1 VLRSPDVDAP
11 GERNRIPAGVLAG
24 VLLLAGSLVASAVG
38 GETQAPADAVRR
50 GDIHGSLRSGG
61 LTRTYLLH
69 VPPRYEADSSWP
81 LVLAL
86 HGGGAQGR
94 SMSGLTGLSR
104 LADRHGFLVVYPD
117 GIGRSWNDGREDPDV
132 PAERM
137 SIDDVGFLTRLVD
150 EVSRRY
156 RVDAGRVYATGIS
169 NGGFMAQ
176 RLGCEASRRV
186 AAIAPVVATIG
197 VELAGRCRPTRPV
210 PVLMVN
216 GTDDPLVPFLGGQVR
231 VFGRLRPGKVASVGE
246 TVSFWAR
253 HNGCTAAPV
262 ITREPDRD
270 PSDKVTVRREALT
283 RCRDGSEV
291 ILYVMEG
298 GGHVWPGGP
307 QYLPRRVIGRASRDI
322 DSEVIWEFFSRHRQ
336 P

>member
-1 VLRSPDVDAP
+1 MLRSPDVNAP
-11 GERNRIPAGVLAG
+11 GGRYRILAG
-24 VLLLAGSLVASAVG
+24 ALGGALLLAGSALG
-38 GETQAPADAVRR
+38 GETQAPADGVRR
-50 GDIHGSLRSGG
+50 GDIHGSLLSGG
-61 LTRTYLLH
+61 VTRTYLLH
-69 VPPRYEADSSWP
+69 VPPRYEADAGWP

-86 HGGGAQGR
+86 HGGGTQGR
-94 SMSGLTGLSR
+94 SMPGLTGLSR
-104 LADRHGFLVVYPD
+104 LADRHGFLVIYPD
-117 GIGRSWNDGREDPDV
+117 GRGRSWNDGREDPDV

-137 SIDDVGFLTRLVD
+137 KVDDVGFLTGLVD

-156 RVDAGRVYATGIS
+156 RVDPARVYATGIS

-176 RLGCEASRRV
+176 RLGCEASTRV

-210 PVLMVN
+210 SVLMVN
-216 GTDDPLVPFLGGQVR
+216 GTDDPLVPFLGGPVR
-231 VFGRLRPGKVASVGE
+231 VFGRVRSGRVASVGE
-246 TVSFWAR
+246 TVALWAR
-253 HNGCTAAPV
+253 HNRCAAAPV

-270 PSDKVTVRREALT
+270 PFDGVTVRREALT
-283 RCRDGSEV
+283 GCRGGSEV

-307 QYLPRRVIGRASRDI
+307 QYLPSRVIGRASRDI